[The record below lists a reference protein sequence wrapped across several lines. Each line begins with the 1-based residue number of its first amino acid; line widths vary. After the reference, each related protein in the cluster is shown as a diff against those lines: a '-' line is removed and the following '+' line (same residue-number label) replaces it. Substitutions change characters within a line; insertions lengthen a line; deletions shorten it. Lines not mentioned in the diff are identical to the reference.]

1 MNNRNYEGL
10 TTAQILKYFFID
22 IKEWVEDIT
31 VNGVPQDEKDTD
43 DTFVSFYGLCSN
55 FDIWITREGL
65 MGQYIELIT
74 AQEDLFEEY
83 PSIVT
88 PFNSDDNQ
96 YCDEQNKYT
105 NPKRLEFINKMV
117 EEYGQ

>member
-1 MNNRNYEGL
+1 MTTRNYKEMS
-10 TTAQILKYFFID
+10 TKQILHCFFVD
-22 IKEWVEDIT
+22 IKEWVEDIAA
-31 VNGVPQDEKDTD
+31 NGIPQHERDTD
-43 DTFVSFYGLCSN
+43 DNFVSFYGLCSN
-55 FDIWITREGL
+55 FDNWITREGL
-65 MGQYIELIT
+65 MWQYIELIT